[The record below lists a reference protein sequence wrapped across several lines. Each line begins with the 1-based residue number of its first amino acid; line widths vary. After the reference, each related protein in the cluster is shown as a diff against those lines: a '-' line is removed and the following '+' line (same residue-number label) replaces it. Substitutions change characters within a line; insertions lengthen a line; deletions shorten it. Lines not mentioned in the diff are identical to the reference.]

1 MHSEIL
7 GAAAAPDQVFEMTQR
22 RRAAAHGQPR
32 ARLPLGPRSGPALG
46 GHSRINGRDERERY
60 ARIRS
65 MPYGSL
71 RQSLTYPI
79 RLRRT
84 NTELCGA
91 SSLKARIINFQRD

>member
-1 MHSEIL
+1 MSGRGGVKPRSRMTVHSEIL
-7 GAAAAPDQVFEMTQR
+7 GAVTARDQVFEMPQR

-32 ARLPLGPRSGPALG
+32 ARLPLGPRSRPA
-46 GHSRINGRDERERY
+46 

-71 RQSLTYPI
+71 RQLLTYPI

-91 SSLKARIINFQRD
+91 SSLKARVINFQRD